1 MRAGAITLGLRSA
14 RFCYVPSDYYDRELE
29 ARRVLLGASST
40 DLLCKTV
47 IVENRKWE
55 AVKAQGPVTDATTAS
70 ARGRFFANAAVCC
83 LTAWPRQLYLDE
95 GWTVLPQPERIGAR
109 HGHDSHCVPVHC
121 QVDARGRAE
130 VVLDLA
136 AEVDKLRIAGVVVR
150 LITKVKGEKVVRIR
164 AKL

>member
-70 ARGRFFANAAVCC
+70 ARGRFFAV
-83 LTAWPRQLYLDE
+83 
-95 GWTVLPQPERIGAR
+95 VLQYAPCPNHA
-109 HGHDSHCVPVHC
+109 HCVYFWL
-121 QVDARGRAE
+121 G
-130 VVLDLA
+130 
-136 AEVDKLRIAGVVVR
+136 
-150 LITKVKGEKVVRIR
+150 
-164 AKL
+164 